1 MHFSKETIDDIVRK
15 IGKVIPEDPNL
26 VREELNQKLRA
37 TLIATLKN
45 MDLVTREEFDIQ
57 ARLLA
62 KTRLRIE
69 ELQQQVEKL
78 EAALEQGNR

>member
-26 VREELNQKLRA
+26 VREELNQKLRT

-62 KTRLRIE
+62 KTRVRIE

-78 EAALEQGNR
+78 EAALEQENR